1 MTQHIHEGTPQQL
14 AAWLRQLPNQ
24 KRYRLVAVEEA
35 EIEAEAPSS
44 LQVKP
49 NEGMIAALRE
59 ITARQSG
66 RRHTDGSET
75 DRLLREARAG
85 AMWGQ
90 EPGE

>member
-1 MTQHIHEGTPQQL
+1 MTQYTHEGTPQQL
-14 AAWLRQLPNQ
+14 AAWLGQLPDQ

-35 EIEAEAPSS
+35 EAEAGST

-59 ITARQSG
+59 IAKRQSG
-66 RRHTDGSET
+66 RRHTEGSET

-90 EPGE
+90 EPSE